1 MTGFPA
7 APASGLTAAE
17 LAHFA
22 EVLHGQRAQLEAD
35 LLRQGA
41 SLADVRAARSGG
53 DADDEHDP
61 EGPTLSAEWSLRAGV
76 HAESAAGLDAI
87 DAALERLTAGT
98 YGVCVRGG
106 EPIGRDRLE
115 ARPAA
120 ALCIACARAQP

>member
-1 MTGFPA
+1 MSASA
-7 APASGLTAAE
+7 AASGSDLNADD

-22 EVLHGQRAQLEAD
+22 GLLQRQRADLEAD

-41 SLADVRAARSGG
+41 TLADVRAARSGG

-76 HAESAAGLDAI
+76 HAELAASLTAI
-87 DAALERLTAGT
+87 DAALERIEAGT
-98 YGVCVRGG
+98 YGVCRRRG
-106 EPIGRDRLE
+106 EAIGRDRLE

-120 ALCIACARAQP
+120 ELCIHCAREA